1 MSSER
6 SQILQSDDAFYEP
19 VRQLLHK
26 WSLEQYLATRPPCSV
41 TTLPGSASCS
51 TALKTLAT
59 HAIQSAP
66 VFDGKCYIGF
76 IDICDILKALLNI
89 VNVREL
95 TEENKEYK
103 LRAAGMHAFYTA
115 AAHSIGCGTCQVG
128 WTC

>member
-1 MSSER
+1 MSNES
-6 SQILQSDDAFYEP
+6 SQVIQSDDGFYEP

-26 WSLEQYLATRPPCSV
+26 VSLEQYLNTRPPCAV
-41 TTLPGSASCS
+41 LTLPASASCS

-66 VFDGKCYIGF
+66 VFDGKCYVGF

-103 LRAAGMHAFYTA
+103 LRAAGMHASQVT
-115 AAHSIGCGTCQVG
+115 AAHSI
-128 WTC
+128 